1 MEYKQ
6 VLRKKS
12 VILSVALLI
21 SIVLRVIVNA
31 AFTDIKSVVPLA
43 IAGFVFAGILFVL
56 AKKIPPVVMMYLNVV
71 FLTGISI
78 ACMLLFPCTTNYLM
92 FFLAIYMIIL
102 YEDIKP
108 ILLQCIASAICM
120 IVFYFKYKERLA
132 ETWSTDAMAMC
143 IVYIAS
149 ALLVLW
155 SLCALTKKQFAHL
168 EKTNKESNEARE
180 KAEVLLGEIKK
191 SVGVLEHTNGIIS
204 DSIAVTEEISGQIKD
219 AARNVSESAG
229 EEVEATE
236 AIRVMVE
243 QSAFKIKNVAQAS
256 ELMAKLSTDTNGSVT
271 DGGEKVLALTRDMQG
286 LNDKMDVIAKSMQE
300 LNEENQKIMDILAT
314 LDEITS
320 KTNLL
325 SLNASIEA
333 ARAGEHGRGFAV
345 VATEIREL
353 SESSSQFTDQIH
365 KILNGVKERTDNVKS
380 EVEIGQKMVED
391 CNNNVRN
398 VDNSFKTI
406 SDNTAKVLVQSN
418 EIAEQSCELEELLG
432 KTLVDVN
439 NISRNVEATSEA
451 IEGISDG
458 AIRLHENVDTVVS
471 GYNDINSITGALV
484 EAANE

>member
-6 VLRKKS
+6 ILRKKS
-12 VILSVALLI
+12 EILSIALLA

-31 AFTDIKSVVPLA
+31 AFTDVKTVIPLA
-43 IAGFVFAGILFVL
+43 IAGFVFAGILFL
-56 AKKIPPVVMMYLNVV
+56 MAKKVPPVIMMYLNVV

-78 ACMLLFPCTTNYLM
+78 ACMMMFPCTTNYLM

-108 ILLQCIASAICM
+108 ILLQCVASAICM
-120 IVFYFKYKERLA
+120 IVFYFKYSDRLA
-132 ETWSTDAMAMC
+132 ETWTKDAMAMC
-143 IVYIAS
+143 IVYIVS
-149 ALLVLW
+149 ALFVLW
-155 SLCALTKKQFAHL
+155 SLCSLTKKQFAHL

-191 SVGVLEHTNGIIS
+191 SVGVLEHTNGIIN

-219 AARNVSESAG
+219 AAKNVSESAT

-243 QSAFKIKNVAQAS
+243 NSVDKIKSVAQAS
-256 ELMAKLSTDTNGSVT
+256 ELMAQLSTATNGSVS
-271 DGGEKVLALTRDMQG
+271 DGGDKVLALTTDMQG
-286 LNDKMDVIAKSMQE
+286 LNEKMDAIAKSMQE
-300 LNEENQKIMDILAT
+300 LNEENQKIINILAT

-345 VATEIREL
+345 VATEIRDL

-365 KILNGVKERTDNVKS
+365 KILNGVKERTDNVKN
-380 EVEIGQKMVED
+380 EVEIGQKMVEE
-391 CNNNVRN
+391 CNNNVKN
-398 VDNSFKTI
+398 VDNSFRTI
-406 SDNTAKVLVQSN
+406 SENTTKVLMQSN
-418 EIAEQSCELEELLG
+418 EIAGQSSELEELLG
-432 KTLVDVN
+432 KTLEDVN
-439 NISRNVEATSEA
+439 NISRNVEATSVA

-458 AIRLHENVDTVVS
+458 ATRLHENVDTVVS
-471 GYNDINSITGALV
+471 GYNDINAITGSLV
-484 EAANE
+484 EASAN